1 MDEWEHLKATSRT
14 FYLSIKQ
21 LPGIVG
27 EAMCLSYLLLRVSDF
42 LEDNHYMTPKQKVDL
57 LLLWE
62 RALTGIEPPE
72 RLVKTL
78 SQREPGNDP
87 DEILSHLA
95 DQILEKT
102 HALPQPLQEL
112 MIHNIRKTTMGMAR
126 WIARG
131 PLISKEEDMDDYMHE
146 VAGRVGYL
154 STGIFA
160 WYSPAIRKNIARLLP
175 LARETGLALQTVNII
190 RGLRKDYERGWIY
203 VPESFC
209 NQVDLQR
216 QDLFNPQY
224 QDKALQVID
233 MLADKAERHLQS
245 AMAYILSLPPWLHRI
260 RLSCIWPMLFA
271 VRTLA
276 LSRRNVD
283 VLLGEVKMSR
293 EEVQRIVRDT
303 TLWGW
308 SNRWLSKYAKNLQA
322 V

>member
-1 MDEWEHLKATSRT
+1 
-14 FYLSIKQ
+14 
-21 LPGIVG
+21 VG

-42 LEDNHYMTPKQKVDL
+42 LEDNQYMTPQQKVDL

-62 RALTGIEPPE
+62 RALAGIESPV
-72 RLVKTL
+72 RLVKAL
-78 SQREPGNDP
+78 SQRKPGNDP

-102 HALPQPLQEL
+102 YKLPQPLLEL
-112 MIHNIRKTTMGMAR
+112 MMHNIRNTTLGMAR

-131 PLISKEEDMDDYMHE
+131 PLFYREEDLDDYMHE

-160 WYSPAIRKNIARLLP
+160 WYSLAIRKNVSRLMP

-203 VPESFC
+203 APESFC
-209 NQVDLQR
+209 AQANIHR
-216 QDLFNPQY
+216 QDLFNPQS

-245 AMAYILSLPPWLHRI
+245 AMTYILSLPPWLHRI

-271 VRTLA
+271 MRTLA
-276 LSRRNVD
+276 LSRHGVNV
-283 VLLGEVKMSR
+283 LMGEVKMSR
-293 EEVQRIVRDT
+293 DEVKRIVGDT
-303 TLWGW
+303 TLLGW
-308 SNRWLSKYAKNLQA
+308 SNRWLSEYAKNLQ
-322 V
+322 VL